1 MKALRLFVVALAVIL
16 PLSAL
21 AQSQATGGAVEGT
34 VTDES
39 GAVLPGA
46 TVTLKNPA
54 TGLTRETPTDPS
66 GLFRAP
72 LLPVGTYDVSVSLS
86 GFATTKRSGLTL
98 NIGQTLTVNMQ
109 LKVAGAQ
116 EEITVTADAPLLE
129 TTRSQQ
135 SSVVNE
141 RSVANLPVN
150 GRNFIDFVLTTPG
163 VVRDVRGGD
172 ISFAGQRGTLNS
184 LVIDGAD
191 NNNTFFGQTLGRTGS
206 GRAPYQFSQDA
217 VQEFQVNRNAY
228 SAEYG
233 RAGGAVINVVTK
245 SGTNDFHGS
254 AFEFYRDKSLNA
266 NSYANKIRTPIPPKS
281 PFRVHQ
287 FGASLGGPLQK
298 DKAFFFLSYDGQR
311 QTLPNPV
318 ILNLPATLP
327 PDANTQAGLA
337 KVRAKATD
345 YSQARDQD
353 VFLAKLDYQ
362 VAPRHRLSVRYN
374 HQNFTGENNE
384 NSGAQNSVEHS
395 GNSLVRTRTANATLA
410 SVFSPTLFNEFRA
423 QYARDQE
430 PGEANTN
437 DPEVNVF
444 QSGQRV
450 LTFGRNNFSPRET
463 TIKRWQFADSV
474 TAIRG
479 AHQWKAGV
487 DFQKDS
493 IFNFF
498 PGFFGA
504 SYTFQSLGSFNVGKP
519 GGAGESFQQNFAGL
533 NTTGPETHPDS
544 TEIALFAQDEWRAKK
559 NLTLTYGVRY
569 DRQKWAQPQVQNPD
583 AQLAAAGI
591 DTSFIK
597 TDGNNIAPRVGFAWT
612 PNAKTVVRGG
622 YGLFYGRTPAIMVG
636 TAHSNNGINVI
647 SIRLTGAAT
656 PIYPSVLAGPPTGT
670 AATKPSIFVFDGNY
684 ENPQVH
690 QASAGL
696 DYALTDNLSFGAS
709 YLFVAGRKLQ
719 RSTDINI
726 GAAVP
731 LSYPILGGGT
741 LSAET
746 YPTRRFSAFDRVIQF
761 QSSAE
766 STYNGATLEL
776 KRRFH
781 GGMQASLAYT
791 LGKVTDTVPDAT
803 AVVPGNAG
811 DDSKYASNPGDFEAD
826 RAPGNDD
833 VRHRVVFSGLW
844 EPGFFKDS
852 SGFMK
857 AAFDGWSMGW
867 IASIQSGLP
876 YSEQVNG
883 DLNKDGNRFNDIVP
897 GSRNTHRL
905 PTAKNIDLRLS
916 RRIGLGKQAK
926 LELIAEAF
934 NLFNTTNI
942 SNQQRTLYN
951 LVAIASV
958 NTLVPQQNLSNP
970 RLNFGADSST
980 QINFGDTQRIV
991 QLAAKITF

>member
-1 MKALRLFVVALAVIL
+1 MKALRVLLAALVVAVPL
-16 PLSAL
+16 PLL
-21 AQSQATGGAVEGT
+21 AQSQAAGGAIEGT
-34 VTDES
+34 ISDES
-39 GAVLPGA
+39 GAVLAGA
-46 TVTLKNPA
+46 SVTVKSPA
-54 TGLTRETPTDPS
+54 TGLTRETTSDAN

-72 LLPVGTYDVSVSLS
+72 LLPVGSYDVSVSVQ
-86 GFATTKRSGLTL
+86 GFATTRRSGLVL
-98 NIGQTLTVNMQ
+98 NIGQTLAVNVQ

-116 EEITVTADAPLLE
+116 EEITVSAEAPLLE

-141 RSVANLPVN
+141 RAVANLPVN

-254 AFEFYRDKSLNA
+254 LFEFYRDKSLNA

-281 PFRVHQ
+281 PFRINQ

-298 DKAFFFLSYDGQR
+298 DKAFFFVSYDGQR

-318 ILNLPATLP
+318 SLILPSTLP
-327 PDANTQAGLA
+327 SDANTQAGLA
-337 KVRAKATD
+337 TVRARATD
-345 YSQARDQD
+345 YSQTRNQD
-353 VFLAKLDYQ
+353 VFLAKVDYQ
-362 VAPRHRLSVRYN
+362 IDTKHRLSVRYN
-374 HQNFTGENNE
+374 HQNFTGQNNE
-384 NSGAQNSVEHS
+384 NSGAQNAVDHS
-395 GNSLVRTRTANATLA
+395 GDSLVRTRTANATLA

-423 QYARDQE
+423 QYARDNE
-430 PGEANTN
+430 PGLANTN

-463 TIKRWQFADSV
+463 TIKRWQFADTV
-474 TAIRG
+474 TKLRG

-487 DFQKDS
+487 DFQKDQ

-498 PGFFGA
+498 PGFFGG
-504 SYTFQSLGSFNVGKP
+504 SYTFQSLASFNVGRP
-519 GGAGESFQQNFAGL
+519 SGAGESFQQNFAGL

-544 TEIALFAQDEWRAKK
+544 TEIALFAQDEWRANKS
-559 NLTLTYGVRY
+559 LTVTYGVRY
-569 DRQKWAQPQVQNPD
+569 DRQKWAQPKVKNPD

-612 PNAKTVVRGG
+612 PNSRTVVRGG

-636 TAHSNNGINVI
+636 TAHSNNGVNVI
-647 SIRLTGAAT
+647 SLRLTGAGVPT
-656 PIYPSVLAGPPTGT
+656 YPSVLAAPPAGA

-684 ENPQVH
+684 QSPQVH
-690 QASAGL
+690 QASAGVE
-696 DYALTDNLSFGAS
+696 YALTDDLSFGAS

-726 GAAVP
+726 DAAVP
-731 LSYPILGGGT
+731 FAYPIQGGGT
-741 LSAET
+741 LTADT
-746 YPTRRFSAFDRVIQF
+746 YPTRRFSAFDRVIEF
-761 QSSAE
+761 QSSAK
-766 STYNGATLEL
+766 STYNGGTFEL
-776 KRRFH
+776 RRRFK
-781 GGMQASLAYT
+781 GGLQAALAYT

-811 DDSKYASNPGDFEAD
+811 DDSKYASNPGNFEAD
-826 RAPGNDD
+826 NAPGNDD

-852 SGFMK
+852 SGITK
-857 AAFDGWSMGW
+857 AALDGWSISW

-876 YSEQVNG
+876 YSEQING
-883 DLNKDGNRFNDIVP
+883 DLNRDGNRFNDIVP
-897 GSRNTHRL
+897 GSRNSHRL
-905 PTAKNIDLRLS
+905 PSAKNIDLRLS
-916 RRIGLGKQAK
+916 RKIGLGKQAK
-926 LELIAEAF
+926 LELIGEAF
-934 NLFNTTNI
+934 NLLNTTNI
-942 SNQQRTLYN
+942 SNQQRTFYALT
-951 LVAIASV
+951 LVGGV

-970 RLNFGADSST
+970 RLDFGADSST